1 MGSCLPPSQD
11 RRMSYYRYIT
21 GVYKSYLPEL
31 NRTLRSSSVPRTVL
45 PLDTSRYVRSSSV
58 PPSYFDPNFCRPST
72 PFNDR
77 AKRAVSVPPPRFYRT
92 TVLPSPEGHFS
103 DFDCKVIDYQSRL
116 DREFNTRSYI
126 SQTRTERERAFES
139 QAEAR
144 ESYHRQYP
152 EGSFSSKYNYY
163 DGNKYESNYLY
174 NTNSDLLGQ
183 WKHYNLSADT
193 LNYRNQ
199 RAKSPLQTREI
210 NRYFESKKRSNY
222 VGDMSSGGGM
232 DFRHYN
238 YRKVPYFGGSDGYQ
252 YMMNYKL
259 QNGQR
264 RGL

>member
-1 MGSCLPPSQD
+1 VFP
-11 RRMSYYRYIT
+11 
-21 GVYKSYLPEL
+21 LPEQVAGAVVEVVAL
-31 NRTLRSSSVPRTVL
+31 VLVPVIVVVLRGEAALWILAVVGLSRLGLALKSSL
-45 PLDTSRYVRSSSV
+45 A
-58 PPSYFDPNFCRPST
+58 F
-72 PFNDR
+72 
-77 AKRAVSVPPPRFYRT
+77 
-92 TVLPSPEGHFS
+92 
-103 DFDCKVIDYQSRL
+103 RL
-116 DREFNTRSYI
+116 DRDFTTRSYI

-163 DGNKYESNYLY
+163 DGNKHESNYLY
-174 NTNSDLLGQ
+174 NSTSDLLGQ

-210 NRYFESKKRSNY
+210 NRYFEAKKRSNY

-232 DFRHYN
+232 DFRYYN